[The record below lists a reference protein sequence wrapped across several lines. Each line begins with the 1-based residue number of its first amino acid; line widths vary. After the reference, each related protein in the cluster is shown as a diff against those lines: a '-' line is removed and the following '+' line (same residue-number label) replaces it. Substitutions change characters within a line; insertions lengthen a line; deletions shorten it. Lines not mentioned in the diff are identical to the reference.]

1 MSADALT
8 IETFAEYGIGMVFL
22 LVRLYARLYV
32 GGIRG
37 LRLDDVFA
45 VSGMIFWSMLTAI
58 IYLLG
63 VYGNNIGL
71 NEQTAMLVPDSK
83 IPHMIL
89 GSKLA
94 FMNWIW
100 YICYIWCLKGV
111 LLCLYWKLTYVN
123 VPPISDLC
131 EHWAHL
137 NFHREGTWHRHLVT
151 SASAFCVVTWLIC
164 LLTHICLCTPVT
176 RNWQIKPYAGGKSH
190 NCTLREPLYVVI
202 AVFNVLQVTLRGPI
216 PRTEEPHPNTMT
228 YRSDACIILIPI
240 PILAKLQIPL
250 QRKIILVVMFSS
262 GIFIM
267 ISTILRAYYSLSSI
281 TNLGTAS
288 AGQTANVSSQPS
300 SSPYPASNRS
310 SATRAGWAPRIARTP
325 RTRTTTAMA
334 TMQQGR
340 RPERRRRLFR
350 RGLGRVGGFELDD
363 VLNTNKGSR
372 VSDAGSEEYILEG
385 SQQVPAGA
393 GKQDPM
399 AIRVTTEYTL
409 EHEQGRS
416 GQMRS

>member
-37 LRLDDVFA
+37 LRLDDAFA

-123 VPPISDLC
+123 VPPISDL
-131 EHWAHL
+131 
-137 NFHREGTWHRHLVT
+137 
-151 SASAFCVVTWLIC
+151 
-164 LLTHICLCTPVT
+164 
-176 RNWQIKPYAGGKSH
+176 Y

-216 PRTEEPHPNTMT
+216 PRTEELHPNTMT

-281 TNLGTAS
+281 TNLGTALGWADRECFVAAIVVS
-288 AGQTANVSSQPS
+288 LPGIKPLFRNTRWLGSSHRKNSKNPYYHSDGYNATGSKTGKTKTFVSS
-300 SSPYPASNRS
+300 RS
-310 SATRAGWAPRIARTP
+310 RKS
-325 RTRTTTAMA
+325 
-334 TMQQGR
+334 
-340 RPERRRRLFR
+340 
-350 RGLGRVGGFELDD
+350 GGFELDD

-385 SQQVPAGA
+385 NQQVPAGA

>member
-1 MSADALT
+1 MAANALT
-8 IETFAEYGIGMVFL
+8 IETFTEYGIGMLFL

-32 GGIRG
+32 GGLRG

-45 VSGMIFWSMLTAI
+45 VSGMIFWSMQTAI
-58 IYLLG
+58 IHLLG

-83 IPHMIL
+83 ISHMIL

-111 LLCLYWKLTYVN
+111 LLCLYWKLTQ
-123 VPPISDLC
+123 
-131 EHWAHL
+131 
-137 NFHREGTWHRHLVT
+137 GTWHRHLVT
-151 SASAFCVVTWLIC
+151 GAAAFCVITWLIC
-164 LLTHICLCTPVT
+164 LLTHICICMPVEQ
-176 RNWQIKPYAGGKSH
+176 NWQIKPYAGGK
-190 NCTLREPLYVVI
+190 
-202 AVFNVLQVTLRGPI
+202 
-216 PRTEEPHPNTMT
+216 
-228 YRSDACIILIPI
+228 SDACIILIPI

-281 TNLGTAS
+281 TNLGTALGWADRECFVAAIVVS
-288 AGQTANVSSQPS
+288 LPGIKPLFRNTRWLGSSNRKNSKNPYYNSDGYNGAGSKSGKTKTFVSS
-300 SSPYPASNRS
+300 RS
-310 SATRAGWAPRIARTP
+310 RKS
-325 RTRTTTAMA
+325 
-334 TMQQGR
+334 
-340 RPERRRRLFR
+340 
-350 RGLGRVGGFELDD
+350 GGFELDG

-385 SQQVPAGA
+385 SQHVPAGA
-393 GKQDPM
+393 GQRDPM

-409 EHEQGRS
+409 EREQGRS
-416 GQMRS
+416 DQRRS